1 LIPYIIIL
9 VGNHDYHKLVL
20 CGTGTRIPEYGVK
33 EGRKGTR
40 KKEKRKKEK
49 KKPRF

>member
-1 LIPYIIIL
+1 

-49 KKPRF
+49 KGKKKKKKVKVR